1 MQDKVD
7 AHINDDTPVS
17 SPTERIAPASKPNKP
32 KTPSQRSPSPLRPP
46 GRPEPQSNVAKPA
59 PQLVADG
66 GGLQIQNELLVAHM
80 SNVEVVLDS
89 LGSRLAAYEDA
100 HDVGK
105 ERITKLEAGMDN
117 VGRQLRHVISL
128 LLDPPALSGVGSH
141 LAGVSGNNSPRLM
154 SPRRSQSSGGQGIE
168 RQARSHGI

>member
-32 KTPSQRSPSPLRPP
+32 TTPSQRSPSPLRPP

-105 ERITKLEAGMDN
+105 ERITKLEAGLDN

-128 LLDPPALSGVGSH
+128 LLDPPTLSGNIYSR
-141 LAGVSGNNSPRLM
+141 NNSPRLM
-154 SPRRSQSSGGQGIE
+154 SPRRS
-168 RQARSHGI
+168 